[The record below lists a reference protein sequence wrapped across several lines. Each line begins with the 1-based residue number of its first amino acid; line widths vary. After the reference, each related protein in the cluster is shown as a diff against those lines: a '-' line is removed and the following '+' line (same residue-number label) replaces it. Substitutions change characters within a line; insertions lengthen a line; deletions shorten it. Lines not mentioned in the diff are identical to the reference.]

1 METPKKVVEADR
13 CLICSTVVA
22 KKEKLYIF
30 GRSSID
36 FCEIIKSA
44 LNVNV
49 RNFSASEQLFICRAH
64 CYQRLTKFK
73 RALDNFKKAK
83 SELEEVYKATVHRTK
98 RLCKDD
104 DDAEGDVAKEVD
116 EHVEQSSR
124 GKVAKALRFPE
135 ATTCISSPGV
145 SPVALSEGQRCVL
158 DEPFCGFLSPIQS
171 NGGEL
176 LKRAFINTIAH
187 SRNVVTST
195 PRNISRS
202 SEGNSQPSN
211 VRLSIS
217 YPSKTVNK
225 SLHGSYQLIGKAL
238 AHGVPSRIANAA
250 MNCQPVRKHIVEKT
264 LGILKKEVMELCSKT
279 NPSLLRKSSKEGLT
293 DFDLQHVCEEW
304 KVRAPLF
311 YSFLMTSASNKRTK
325 ASSWF
330 GSVAVAGSVLLK
342 QRNKQMDATSSL
354 LGIMMKTKSIEVRCA
369 K

>member
-49 RNFSASEQLFICRAH
+49 RNFSASEQLFVCRAQ

-124 GKVAKALRFPE
+124 GKVAKVLRFPE

-145 SPVALSEGQRCVL
+145 LSEGQRCVL

-217 YPSKTVNK
+217 YPSKIVNK